1 MACRYYNA
9 RSLSDRLT
17 AFRGLEGTPAYN
29 RTLSHFYAAYGSKPM
44 AMYKWFR
51 AQAGSDQPG
60 NTENVRALMRHPAF
74 DARDGWT
81 CSAVLSGFADSV
93 PNFHAA
99 DGSGYRFLADAILEV
114 RQEMAQ
120 HRMMRLL
127 CINFDNAAVQQCA

>member
-1 MACRYYNA
+1 MSVALLAGSCSKICCCARRVCWYYNA
-9 RSLSDRLT
+9 TSLSERLT
-17 AFRGLEGTPAYN
+17 TLRGLEGTPAYN
-29 RTLSHFYAAYGSKPM
+29 RTLSHFYATYGSKPM

-114 RQEMAQ
+114 GKKWHNTE
-120 HRMMRLL
+120 
-127 CINFDNAAVQQCA
+127 